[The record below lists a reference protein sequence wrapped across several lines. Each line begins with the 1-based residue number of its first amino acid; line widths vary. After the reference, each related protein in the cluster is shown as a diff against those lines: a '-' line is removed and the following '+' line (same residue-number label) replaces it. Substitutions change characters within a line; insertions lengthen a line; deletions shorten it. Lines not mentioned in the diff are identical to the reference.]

1 MRKLIQSN
9 ATYLLLAAT
18 GVASMGSAIARM
30 ARIQSA
36 RAYRARS
43 TFVACRAQ
51 FIPD

>member
-9 ATYLLLAAT
+9 AKSLLLAAT
-18 GVASMGSAIARM
+18 GVASMGSAIARTG
-30 ARIQSA
+30 RIRSA
-36 RAYRARS
+36 RTYRARS